1 MVGIDAFK
9 ELELRVGRIVN
20 VEEHEKARKP
30 MYRITLDLGESG
42 ERSVVAGIKPWYT
55 KEELVGKSV
64 ICLANLEP
72 KEIAGAVSHGMIL
85 AAEDESGVALLT
97 LDKPIKAGS
106 LIH

>member
-1 MVGIDAFK
+1 MVGIDSFK
-9 ELELRVGRIVN
+9 ELELRVGRITN

-30 MYRITLDLGESG
+30 MYRITLDLGEAG

-55 KEELVGKSV
+55 KEELIGKSV
-64 ICLANLEP
+64 VCLANLEP

-85 AAEDESGVALLT
+85 AAEDEGGVALLT